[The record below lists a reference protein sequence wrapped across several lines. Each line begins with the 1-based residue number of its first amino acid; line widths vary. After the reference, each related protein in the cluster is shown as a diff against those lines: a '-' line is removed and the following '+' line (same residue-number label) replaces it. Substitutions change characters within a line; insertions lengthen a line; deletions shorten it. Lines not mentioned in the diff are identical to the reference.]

1 VLAASNGLNRHCVA
15 KSAPDSAAAGPTNRL
30 KCWSEVYLR
39 ENIVV
44 VSGLWL
50 KWQGHNQQCKLEVL
64 SWVLL
69 PSLALHQ
76 RLYIESDYDNKLFY
90 L

>member
-1 VLAASNGLNRHCVA
+1 VLAARNGLNRHCVA

>member
-1 VLAASNGLNRHCVA
+1 VLAARNELNRHCVA
-15 KSAPDSAAAGPTNRL
+15 KSAPNSAAAGPTNRL

-50 KWQGHNQQCKLEVL
+50 KWQGPQPTEVL

-76 RLYIESDYDNKLFY
+76 RLYIESDYDELFY